1 MARSLWK
8 LLLEDPS
15 KLTCD
20 ECFAVLE
27 YYSELLAQGK
37 VDLLHEVIEHLQGC
51 PECWR
56 VQQEALRRLETITEK
71 SKMEQINDNHSSE
84 R

>member
-37 VDLLHEVIEHLQGC
+37 VDLLPEVIEHLQGC

-56 VQQEALRRLETITEK
+56 VHQEALRRLEIITAK
-71 SKMEQINDNHSSE
+71 SKNGANK
-84 R
+84 